1 MSELEEKLG
10 AILNNPQLMQQ
21 VMSMAQALGGGQQK
35 KEDPPGKQDNPMTG
49 LSGLDIP
56 SLQKLAGIAQQNG
69 IDQHQQALLQA
80 LCPYLSQERVNKL
93 ERAMRA
99 ARMAGAASTFLN
111 AGGLQ
116 LLTGR

>member
-1 MSELEEKLG
+1 MNELEEKLG

-21 VMSMAQALGGGQQK
+21 VLSMAQALGSSQQK
-35 KEDPPGKQDNPMTG
+35 KEEPPKKQEVPMNN
-49 LSGLDIP
+49 LSGLDI
-56 SLQKLAGIAQQNG
+56 SALQKLAGIAQQNG
-69 IDQHQQALLQA
+69 IDHHQQALLQA

>member
-10 AILNNPQLMQQ
+10 AVLSNPQLMQQ
-21 VMSMAQALGGGQQK
+21 IMALAQTMGQPQK
-35 KEDPPGKQDNPMTG
+35 EPPPKQPEPPPLSNFDPKMLQQ
-49 LSGLDIP
+49 LSGLAKQGAVD
-56 SLQKLAGIAQQNG
+56 S
-69 IDQHQQALLQA
+69 DQQALLHA
-80 LCPYLSQERVNKL
+80 LSPYLSRDRVGRL

-99 ARMAGAASTFLN
+99 ARMAGAASAFLN